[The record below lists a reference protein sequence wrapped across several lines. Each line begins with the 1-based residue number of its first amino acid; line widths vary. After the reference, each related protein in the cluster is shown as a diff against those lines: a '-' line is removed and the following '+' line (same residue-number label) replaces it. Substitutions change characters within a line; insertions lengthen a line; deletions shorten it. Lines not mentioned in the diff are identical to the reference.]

1 MTFLVSEEIHVF
13 AVKFTPLAL
22 AMKKFPERIIPTV
35 GPNLMNY
42 FNVEL
47 QKCRFFFIL
56 EQESACFSALIA
68 SSLWKD
74 KIDWLKMES
83 KSNASETCIM
93 KMKNREPKSD
103 LVNQPGMEWGR
114 TSKIKW

>member
-1 MTFLVSEEIHVF
+1 MTFLVSEGIHAF

-22 AMKKFPERIIPTV
+22 AMKKFPERIIPMV

-47 QKCRFFFIL
+47 QRCRFFIL

-68 SSLWKD
+68 VSVWKD

-83 KSNASETCIM
+83 KCDASETYILEM
-93 KMKNREPKSD
+93 KSRDPKAN
-103 LVNQPGMEWGR
+103 LG
-114 TSKIKW
+114 